1 MRFTWKNI
9 CLPISCINNTNQEK
23 KTTKTPSKERLVLL
37 SRQTSAPS
45 RVSLSDFSNSTISL
59 KDFSNSFLI
68 DIHIFTYNEL
78 KTITQGFSK
87 YNYLGEG
94 GFGEVY
100 KGFVDDN
107 SLEIGL
113 KTQPVAVKA
122 LKQEG
127 GQGHREWLAEVI
139 ILGQLKHPNLVN
151 LIGYC
156 CEDDHRLLVYEYM
169 ERGNLEEHLFQKYGG
184 ALPWLTRVKIMLGAA
199 RGLEFLHKE
208 VKPVI
213 YRDFKPSN
221 ILLSSDYSSKL
232 SDFGLATDGSEAEDS
247 NFTKSVMGTEGY
259 AAPEYISAGQLTT
272 MSDVFSFGVVL
283 LEMLTARKAVEK
295 YRTQRGRSLVEWAR
309 PMLKDPDKLERIID
323 PSLEGRYSVEGIR
336 KAAALAYQCLSH
348 NPKSRPTM
356 TTVVKTLEPILNLRD
371 IQNGPFVYIV
381 PVTTANE
388 VCVIKD
394 KDDVKVIKEE
404 TAKEVKVCPQHREGR
419 RKRRKH
425 KAMKSRSVYSDTTLY
440 KSLGTNL
447 YSPAK

>member
-1 MRFTWKNI
+1 MKPMRFSWKNI
-9 CLPISCINNTNQEK
+9 CLPISCINNTNQ
-23 KTTKTPSKERLVLL
+23 KTTKNPSKERLLML
-37 SRQTSAPS
+37 SKQTSVRS
-45 RVSLSDFSNSTISL
+45 RVYLSDFSNSTISL
-59 KDFSNSFLI
+59 NDFSNSFLI
-68 DIHIFTYNEL
+68 DIHIFTYQEL

-100 KGFVDDN
+100 KGFVDD
-107 SLEIGL
+107 SLKTGL
-113 KTQPVAVKA
+113 KPQPVAVKV
-122 LKQEG
+122 LKREG

-139 ILGQLKHPNLVN
+139 ILGQLKHPNLVH

-184 ALPWLTRVKIMLGAA
+184 ALPWLTRVKILLGAA
-199 RGLEFLHKE
+199 KGLEFLHKE
-208 VKPVI
+208 EKPVI

-232 SDFGLATDGSEAEDS
+232 SDFGLATDGSEAQDS

-259 AAPEYISAGQLTT
+259 AAPEYISAGHLTT

-295 YRTQRGRSLVEWAR
+295 YRSQRGRNLVDWAR
-309 PMLKDPDKLERIID
+309 PMLKDHNKLEQIID

-336 KAAALAYQCLSH
+336 KAASLAYQCLSH

-356 TTVVKTLEPILNLRD
+356 TVVVKTLEPILDLKD

-381 PVTTANE
+381 PVSGANE
-388 VCVIKD
+388 VHDVKC
-394 KDDVKVIKEE
+394 KDDVKVTKDETEKE
-404 TAKEVKVCPQHREGR
+404 TKVCARLREGR
-419 RKRRKH
+419 RKRRKY
-425 KAMKSRSVYSDTTLY
+425 KTMRSRAVYSDTTLY
-440 KSLGTNL
+440 KSLGTSL
-447 YSPAK
+447 YTPAE

>member
-1 MRFTWKNI
+1 MND
-9 CLPISCINNTNQEK
+9 TNQT
-23 KTTKTPSKERLVLL
+23 KTTTNPSKERLLL
-37 SRQTSAPS
+37 LTRQTSVPT
-45 RVSLSDFSNSTISL
+45 RVYLSDFSNSTISL
-59 KDFSNSFLI
+59 NDFSNSFLT
-68 DIHIFTYNEL
+68 DIHIFTLEEL

-87 YNYLGEG
+87 HNYLGEG

-100 KGFVDDN
+100 KGFVDD
-107 SLEIGL
+107 SLKTGL
-113 KTQPVAVKA
+113 KAQPVAVKA
-122 LKQEG
+122 LKREG

-139 ILGQLKHPNLVN
+139 ILGQLKHPHLVN

-169 ERGNLEEHLFQKYGG
+169 ERGNLEDHLFQKYGG
-184 ALPWLTRVKIMLGAA
+184 ALPWLTRVKILLGAA
-199 RGLEFLHKE
+199 KGLDFLHKGN
-208 VKPVI
+208 KPVI

-221 ILLSSDYSSKL
+221 ILLTSDYSSKL

-259 AAPEYISAGQLTT
+259 AAPEYISTGNLTT

-295 YRTQRGRSLVEWAR
+295 YRSSQRGRRNLVEWAR
-309 PMLKDPDKLERIID
+309 PMLKDPNKLERIID
-323 PSLEGRYSVEGIR
+323 PSLEGRYSLEGIR

-356 TTVVKTLEPILNLRD
+356 TTVVKTLGPILDLKD

-381 PVTTANE
+381 PVAGANNIT
-388 VCVIKD
+388 C
-394 KDDVKVIKEE
+394 KDDDDAKVTKEE
-404 TAKEVKVCPQHREGR
+404 TEKEAKVCPRHRGGR

-425 KAMKSRSVYSDTTLY
+425 KAMKSRAVYSDTTLY
-440 KSLGTNL
+440 KSLGTSL
-447 YSPAK
+447 YTQAE